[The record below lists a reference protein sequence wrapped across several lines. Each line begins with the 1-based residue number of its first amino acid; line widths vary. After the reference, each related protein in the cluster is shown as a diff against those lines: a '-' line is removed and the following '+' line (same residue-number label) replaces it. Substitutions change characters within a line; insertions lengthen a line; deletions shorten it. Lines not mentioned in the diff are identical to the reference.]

1 MIYLVLLG
9 APASAASFVRVPDWP
24 ELAARSHTVV
34 AGVVTS
40 ADTLPAPS
48 GVVTRYRIEVTEVL
62 TGEPEAEVV
71 LELPGGRVG
80 DLVQRFGGVPL
91 WSVGAEVVVFVP
103 PDGRPALLTGVLTI
117 DGDQLVDPLARPA
130 PVRSVDELR
139 DVLDRAPAGTR
150 PD

>member
-1 MIYLVLLG
+1 MIASLLVGSVAG
-9 APASAASFVRVPDWP
+9 AATFARVPDWS
-24 ELAARSHTVV
+24 ELAGRSHTVV

-40 ADTLPAPS
+40 ADAAPAPI
-48 GVVTRYRIEVTEVL
+48 GVVTRYEIEVTDVL
-62 TGEPEAEVV
+62 AGAPEALVV

-91 WSVGAEVVVFVP
+91 WEVGDEVVVFLP
-103 PDGRPALLTGVLTI
+103 ARGPALLSGLLTC
-117 DGDQLVDPLARPA
+117 DGDQLLDPLARPD

-139 DVLDRAPAGTR
+139 DVLKRDASLHP